1 MTIGIIGAMEEE
13 VELLKNS
20 MPSVEEIVIGGA
32 KFYVGEVAGKEV
44 VLLESGIGKVNA
56 ALGTTLMADRF
67 KPEVIINTG
76 SAGGMAEGLAVGDV
90 IISDRLA
97 YGDVDV
103 TEFGYT
109 YGQVPRMPAFYQ
121 GDAVLLKKAET
132 IYREYFAA
140 SENKAVYGLVVTN
153 DSFIM
158 RPDQHETIRTFF
170 PDVKAVEMEAVAIAQ
185 VAYQFDIPF
194 LIIRAISDLANQEAT
209 ISFDEFIHLAAKQS
223 ATCIIELL
231 KTI

>member
-1 MTIGIIGAMEEE
+1 
-13 VELLKNS
+13 
-20 MPSVEEIVIGGA
+20 
-32 KFYVGEVAGKEV
+32 KFYVGEIAGKEV

-121 GDAVLLKKAET
+121 GD
-132 IYREYFAA
+132 
-140 SENKAVYGLVVTN
+140 
-153 DSFIM
+153 
-158 RPDQHETIRTFF
+158 
-170 PDVKAVEMEAVAIAQ
+170 
-185 VAYQFDIPF
+185 
-194 LIIRAISDLANQEAT
+194 
-209 ISFDEFIHLAAKQS
+209 
-223 ATCIIELL
+223 
-231 KTI
+231 

>member
-20 MPSVEEIVIGGA
+20 MSSVEEIVIGGA
-32 KFYVGEVAGKEV
+32 KFYIGEIASKEV

-121 GDAVLLKKAET
+121 GDAVLLKK
-132 IYREYFAA
+132 R
-140 SENKAVYGLVVTN
+140 K
-153 DSFIM
+153 
-158 RPDQHETIRTFF
+158 
-170 PDVKAVEMEAVAIAQ
+170 
-185 VAYQFDIPF
+185 PF
-194 LIIRAISDLANQEAT
+194 TVNILLQAKTKRYMDLLLRMILLLCVLISM
-209 ISFDEFIHLAAKQS
+209 K
-223 ATCIIELL
+223 
-231 KTI
+231 

>member
-1 MTIGIIGAMEEE
+1 
-13 VELLKNS
+13 

-32 KFYVGEVAGKEV
+32 KFYVGEIAGKEV

-109 YGQVPRMPAFYQ
+109 YGQVPRMPAFIKETLYF
-121 GDAVLLKKAET
+121 LK
-132 IYREYFAA
+132 
-140 SENKAVYGLVVTN
+140 SGN
-153 DSFIM
+153 
-158 RPDQHETIRTFF
+158 
-170 PDVKAVEMEAVAIAQ
+170 
-185 VAYQFDIPF
+185 
-194 LIIRAISDLANQEAT
+194 
-209 ISFDEFIHLAAKQS
+209 HLP
-223 ATCIIELL
+223 
-231 KTI
+231 